1 MKKDNK
7 GFSLVELIVVI
18 AIMAVL
24 MVVLTPAL
32 LRYVEKG
39 RLQTDNTAIAEIANA
54 AKIACASEAVNT
66 EVSGVAPVTITI
78 PITTAAALTTDK
90 TTPKFDAEMALTIG
104 NVALKS
110 NTYKNATTKPTLT
123 VSVDATTQAVTVTG
137 NNLVE
142 DGVDVPSK
150 TY

>member
-39 RLQTDNTAIAEIANA
+39 RLQSDNTAIAEIANA
-54 AKIACASEAVNT
+54 AKIACASEAINT
-66 EVSGVAPVTITI
+66 EMATNKPVVITI
-78 PITTAAALTTDK
+78 PLTTPDLLTYDK
-90 TTPKFDAEMALTIG
+90 EVPKFKAEMDLTIG
-104 NVALKS
+104 KVALKS
-110 NTYKNATTKPTLT
+110 NTYKNATNKPTLT
-123 VSVDATTQAVTVTG
+123 INVDTTTQAVTVTG
-137 NNLVE
+137 SNLVE
-142 DGVDVPSK
+142 DGVTVGSK